1 MLSRRHLRIKALQ
14 ALYAFFQSLNDKLD
28 IGEKELFRSL
38 DKLYEIY
45 IYQLSLLIDIV
56 EFAKKRQDENKQKFF
71 PTEDDLDPNTRFID
85 NRLYRQLSANKDL
98 LKYIDRYKISWI
110 DQEDMIRKLL
120 VQIRTSP
127 EFSDYMSKTE
137 NSYNSDKDIFTK
149 IIKKHLSRS
158 EILQY
163 YYEDKNIYWH
173 EDFHT
178 ANLLVIKTI
187 KSFNESWDK
196 NYKLPVIFEDDEFNR
211 DNEDKEFLINLFRN
225 TILKSEEYEHLID
238 DKAKNWEMERIAVM
252 DILLIK
258 MALVE
263 LMEMPSIPVKVTLNE
278 YIELAKLYST
288 PKSKVFVNGIL
299 DKLIGDLKTQ
309 SRIKKTGRGLKEN

>member
-1 MLSRRHLRIKALQ
+1 
-14 ALYAFFQSLNDKLD
+14 
-28 IGEKELFRSL
+28 
-38 DKLYEIY
+38 
-45 IYQLSLLIDIV
+45 
-56 EFAKKRQDENKQKFF
+56 
-71 PTEDDLDPNTRFID
+71 
-85 NRLYRQLSANKDL
+85 
-98 LKYIDRYKISWI
+98 
-110 DQEDMIRKLL
+110 
-120 VQIRTSP
+120 
-127 EFSDYMSKTE
+127 MSQHE
-137 NSYNSDKDIFTK
+137 NSYNNDKDIFTR

-187 KSFNESWDK
+187 KSFNESYDK
-196 NYKLPVIFEDDEFNR
+196 NHKLAVIFEDDHHNR
-211 DNEDKEFLINLFRN
+211 DNEDKEFLVNLFRN
-225 TILKSEEYEHLID
+225 TILHSDEYDKLID
-238 DKAKNWEMERIAVM
+238 DKAKNWEMDRIAVM

-263 LMEMPSIPVKVTLNE
+263 LLELPSIPIKVTLNE

-309 SRIKKTGRGLKEN
+309 NKISIEKPSG

>member
-14 ALYAFFQSLNDKLD
+14 ALYAFFQSFNDRID

-45 IYQLSLLIDIV
+45 VYQLSLLIDII
-56 EFAKKRQDENKQKFF
+56 EFAKKRQDENKLKFF
-71 PTEDDLDPNTRFID
+71 PTEEDLNPNTRFIE
-85 NRLYRQLSANKDL
+85 NQFYQQLTANKDL
-98 LKYIDRYKISWI
+98 LKYIDRYKISWV

-120 VQIRTSP
+120 VQIRNST
-127 EFSDYMSKTE
+127 EFNDYMAKPE
-137 NSYNSDKDIFTK
+137 NSYNNDKDIFTR

-158 EILQY
+158 EILQS

-187 KSFNESWDK
+187 KSFNEDWDE
-196 NYKLPVIFEDDEFNR
+196 NYKLPVIFENDSINR
-211 DNEDKEFLINLFRN
+211 NNEDREFLIKLFRN
-225 TILKSEEYEHLID
+225 TIIHSDEYERLID
-238 DKAKNWEMERIAVM
+238 DKAKNWEMDRIAIM
-252 DILLIK
+252 DVLLIK

-263 LMEMPSIPVKVTLNE
+263 LLELPSIPIKVTLNE

-309 SRIKKTGRGLKEN
+309 NKIKKTGRGLKEN